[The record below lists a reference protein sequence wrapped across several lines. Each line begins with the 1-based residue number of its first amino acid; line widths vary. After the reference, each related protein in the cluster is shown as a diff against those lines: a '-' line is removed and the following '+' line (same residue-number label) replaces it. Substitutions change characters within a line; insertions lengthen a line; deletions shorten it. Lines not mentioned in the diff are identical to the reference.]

1 MGILTAIEYS
11 GIEDLKRMQDLVSS
25 TFNIKSHWHIGDL
38 SWQRFQHENVE
49 QQWQTCLFEENN
61 KTVAW
66 GWLEPNGVLNLMI
79 HPDNL
84 EHTSA
89 VLDHFSELNKNE
101 KLTVI
106 MMESES
112 GLISELLK
120 YGFKE
125 SQDKHF
131 NLRMHRELE
140 DLPDVILPEGFTGRH
155 VDPSIDL
162 KKRVDVHRK
171 AWEPSKVTYESYGN
185 VMRSSGYSPNLDWVI
200 VGPDGTFVSSC
211 LIWYDKLTH
220 IGLLEPTGTSPEY
233 RRMGLSRAVCIMA
246 LMELRKTGGKGAIV
260 HARGDEDYPIPFK
273 LYSSVGFNPI
283 TRERTFVKW
292 N

>member
-106 MMESES
+106 MMESEN